1 MIATSQAC
9 FLFIV
14 VLVGLPGG
22 QDREV
27 QSTIENSIK
36 AKEPAWELSAK
47 EAQTKSTIYR
57 WKSGR
62 ESVEV
67 EVFVTASPE
76 AAAAKFQG
84 FIRHMPVPS
93 KEKLEGF
100 GDEALLW
107 QSPNTDVCML
117 LFRRSNVFFHIN
129 GSMPTNAKRFAK
141 HLDDLLANR

>member
-14 VLVGLPGG
+14 ALVGLLDG
-22 QDREV
+22 QTRELSMV
-27 QSTIENSIK
+27 ENSIK

-47 EAQTKSTIYR
+47 EVQTKSTIYR

-62 ESVEV
+62 ERVEV

-76 AAAAKFQG
+76 AAAAKFQD
-84 FIRHMPVPS
+84 FIRHMPVPPRG
-93 KEKLEGF
+93 KVDGL

-107 QSPNTDVCML
+107 QSPNTDVCMI
-117 LFRRSNVFFHIN
+117 LFRRRNVFFHIN
-129 GSMPTNAKRFAK
+129 GSLPAHARRFAG
-141 HLDDLLANR
+141 HLDDLVSPK

>member
-14 VLVGLPGG
+14 ALVGLLAG
-22 QDREV
+22 QTQQV

-36 AKEPAWELSAK
+36 AKEPAWELSAR

-62 ESVEV
+62 ERVEV
-67 EVFVTASPE
+67 EVFVTASLA
-76 AAAAKFQG
+76 AAAAKFQD
-84 FIRHMPVPS
+84 FIRHMPVPP
-93 KEKLEGF
+93 KEKVNGL

-107 QSPNTDVCML
+107 QSPNTDVCMI

-129 GSMPTNAKRFAK
+129 GSLPTNAKRFAK
-141 HLDDLLANR
+141 HLDDLVSSK